1 MNYTKLNVN
10 ISAAT
15 FTGLS
20 LSYQRKI
27 AFFTT
32 LSIWLGVSVA
42 GFTAAHQYGDSQ
54 AVTDIAIISL
64 FGMVIHYIFG
74 GELFLYT
81 LARVLFKLTPLG
93 VLYRH
98 DKAILDRGK
107 VELLEIA
114 CSNDLYTYLHYAKI
128 NPEIRSAENL
138 QVIVHQKK
146 GDMQEWTKN
155 VKNLKKLANL
165 VYQIHLVE
173 RFLAEENGIN
183 G

>member
-1 MNYTKLNVN
+1 MNYKKLNVN
-10 ISAAT
+10 IAAAT
-15 FTGLS
+15 FKGLS

-27 AFFTT
+27 AFFAT
-32 LSIWLGVSVA
+32 LAIWLGVTYF
-42 GFTAAHQYGDSQ
+42 GFSAALQYGESQ
-54 AVTDIAIISL
+54 FATDIAIISS
-64 FGMVIHYIFG
+64 FGMFVHYIFSG
-74 GELFLYT
+74 KFFLYT
-81 LARVLFKLTPLG
+81 LARELGKLTPLA

-107 VELLEIA
+107 VELLDIA
-114 CSNDLYTYLHYAKI
+114 TSNDLNAYLYYARI

-138 QVIVHQKK
+138 QVLVHQKK
-146 GDMQEWTKN
+146 GDLLEWTKN
-155 VKNLKKLANL
+155 VRNLKKLANL